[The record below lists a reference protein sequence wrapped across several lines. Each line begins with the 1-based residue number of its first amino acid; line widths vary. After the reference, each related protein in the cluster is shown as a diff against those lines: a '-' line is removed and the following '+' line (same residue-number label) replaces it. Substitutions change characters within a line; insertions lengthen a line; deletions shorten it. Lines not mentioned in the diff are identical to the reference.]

1 MRDADATDTETRGEE
16 MSFEER
22 NTWAGLIVSIPGVGV
37 YVVWMLVA
45 AASTPIDEIE
55 WVWPMATTIGV
66 SIVAVIA
73 LSIGWGIAASRR
85 DPDLDH
91 RSDVRDREIANLGD
105 RVGRAFLVLGGLT
118 ALVLCAVQAPWF
130 WIANAVYAGFAL
142 SAILGSIARIVVYRR
157 GLP

>member
-1 MRDADATDTETRGEE
+1 

-22 NTWAGLIVSIPGVGV
+22 NTWAGLIGSVPGVLV
-37 YVVWMLVA
+37 YAVWMLVA
-45 AASTPIDEIE
+45 SRETPIEHID
-55 WVWPMATTIGV
+55 WVWPMASTIIA
-66 SIVAVIA
+66 SLIAAIA
-73 LSIGWGIAASRR
+73 LSIVWGIVQSRR

-91 RSDVRDREIANLGD
+91 RSDVRDREIATLGD
-105 RVGRAFLVLGGLT
+105 RVGHAFLVVGGLG

-142 SAILGSIARIVVYRR
+142 SAIIGSFARLALYRR